1 MHHIGPLVFIAAR
14 SAVAC
19 LALAPLAYVEQR
31 SACRIV
37 RPHFASL
44 SIAAGCAF
52 FAGAALQQFG
62 LMTASVTN
70 TGFLTGLY
78 VVLTPVIAWA
88 ALKRSPG
95 AVAWAGV
102 AISAI
107 GTWLLGGGS
116 LASFST
122 GDLLVALSAIFWS
135 AHVVLLSFAGRHGSP
150 ILFTL
155 CQFMIVG
162 LIAGNFAL
170 LFEPLSLDQLWQARN
185 EIAYV
190 GLLSSALTFTLFTMA
205 LRHTPPSEAAI
216 LASAETLF
224 AAAAGYAV
232 LGERLDLTRSIG
244 AGLIFSAI
252 IFVQVAP
259 LWKNRKHNA
268 GPGAV

>member
-1 MHHIGPLVFIAAR
+1 MKCTF
-14 SAVAC
+14 
-19 LALAPLAYVEQR
+19 
-31 SACRIV
+31 
-37 RPHFASL
+37 
-44 SIAAGCAF
+44 
-52 FAGAALQQFG
+52 
-62 LMTASVTN
+62 
-70 TGFLTGLY
+70 
-78 VVLTPVIAWA
+78 
-88 ALKRSPG
+88 
-95 AVAWAGV
+95 
-102 AISAI
+102 
-107 GTWLLGGGS
+107 
-116 LASFST
+116 
-122 GDLLVALSAIFWS
+122 
-135 AHVVLLSFAGRHGSP
+135 
-150 ILFTL
+150 
-155 CQFMIVG
+155 
-162 LIAGNFAL
+162 FAL